1 MFTLQIYHKDNFKH
15 LSKISFFSILLNYK
29 KKIVFI
35 AKSIIMTKKNIDLKI
50 KTLLRVNFY
59 ILILSFIYSC
69 NSEVNINS
77 VNQNQ
82 LNKETSLYLKQ
93 HAQNPINWQRWTNSI
108 FDVSKELDK
117 LIVISIGYSS
127 CHWCHV
133 MEDETFAN
141 DSIASIMNENFIN
154 IKVDREENPDVDQ
167 AYMTASQLMT
177 GTGGWPLNVITLPDG
192 SPIYAGT
199 YHTTSQWDD
208 ILKRIIRLKKD
219 NYDGLKELAKNVKNG
234 VTDVNTIYK
243 REEIE
248 DFSTEFLDN
257 NIETW
262 KDKWDIKFGGDLA
275 QQKFVSPSKY
285 IFLLNYARVYKDEEV
300 FNHVKKTLDIISNSG
315 LNDFIEGG
323 FYRYTVD
330 SEWKIPHFEK
340 MLYDQA
346 QMISMYSQAYKLYK
360 DESYRNIVI
369 ETIDFLNS
377 KMSSKDGLYYA
388 AMDADTD
395 GEEGKYYSFNRE
407 ELDLISKNTDFETFT
422 SYYNIEINNPWEDD
436 RYLLLPISKNY
447 ETDWLKVNNLSKSDL
462 SFQKGIWESNIINIK
477 ENRTKPRIDDK
488 IIVSWNSLA
497 ITGLVDAFEA
507 LNNQDYLTKAISMF
521 EELKDK
527 SFKKGKLIH
536 TYKENQFQ
544 DGVLE
549 DYAYMAKASM
559 RLFQATG
566 DEAYFNFSK
575 EITDDAV
582 NVFKDDESDLLRYS
596 NNNDLFTKLITV
608 DDGVIPSPN
617 SIIAEQLFNI
627 GHVIFDDEYLNLSN
641 RMVSSVQA
649 VIDNNINSYSVW
661 ANNILNRVESFY
673 EIAVIGPESK
683 IITDEITNY
692 FTPNTIVVQSK
703 TESDLP
709 LFIDRFFEDETYIYV
724 CQNKTCQRPETNIN
738 LALEQVPYIN

>member
-1 MFTLQIYHKDNFKH
+1 MI
-15 LSKISFFSILLNYK
+15 
-29 KKIVFI
+29 
-35 AKSIIMTKKNIDLKI
+35 KKNMDLKFYQFI
-50 KTLLRVNFY
+50 RVNFY
-59 ILILSFIYSC
+59 ILILSIIYSC

-77 VNQNQ
+77 IKENQ

-108 FDVSKELDK
+108 FDVSQELDK
-117 LIVISIGYSS
+117 LLIISIGYSS

-133 MEDETFAN
+133 MEEETFTN
-141 DSIASIMNENFIN
+141 DSIAEVMNENFIN

-177 GTGGWPLNVITLPDG
+177 GMGGWPLNVITLPDG

-219 NYDGLKELAKNVKNG
+219 NYEGLKELANNVKNG

-243 REEIE
+243 REEISN
-248 DFSTEFLDN
+248 FNSEFLKN
-257 NIETW
+257 NLESW
-262 KDKWDIKFGGDLA
+262 KDKWDINFGGDLA

-285 IFLLNYARVYKDEEV
+285 IFLLNYARIYKDKEV
-300 FNHVKKTLDIISNSG
+300 YNHVKKTLDIISTSG

-330 SEWKIPHFEK
+330 NEWKIPHFEK

-346 QMISMYSQAYKLYK
+346 QMISIYSLAYKLYK
-360 DESYRNIVI
+360 EEYYKDIVV
-369 ETIDFLNS
+369 ETINFLDS
-377 KMSSKDGLYYA
+377 SMSSKEGLYYA

-407 ELDLISKNTDFETFT
+407 ELDLISKNTDFKIFT
-422 SYYNIEINNPWEDD
+422 SYYNIDIDNPWEDN
-436 RYLLLPISKNY
+436 RYLLLPNKNND
-447 ETDWLKVNNLSKSDL
+447 ETVWLKSNNLSKSDL
-462 SFQKGIWESNIINIK
+462 LSQKKIWESNIIEIK
-477 ENRTKPRIDDK
+477 DKRTKPRIDDK

-497 ITGLVDAFEA
+497 ITGLIDAFEA
-507 LNNQDYLTKAISMF
+507 LNNQDYLNKAISMF
-521 EELKDK
+521 EELKMN
-527 SFKKGKLIH
+527 SFRKNKLIH

-544 DGVLE
+544 EGVLE
-549 DYAYMAKASM
+549 DYAYLAKASM

-566 DEAYFNFSK
+566 EESYFNFSK
-575 EITDDAV
+575 KITDDAI

-596 NNNDLFTKLITV
+596 NNKDLFTKLITV

-627 GHVIFDDEYLNLSN
+627 GHVIFDDEYLNLSDN
-641 RMVSSVQA
+641 MVSSVQS
-649 VIDNNINSYSVW
+649 VIDNNMNSYSVW

-683 IITDEITNY
+683 LITDQITSY
-692 FTPNTIVVQSK
+692 FSPNSIVVQSK

>member
-1 MFTLQIYHKDNFKH
+1 MI
-15 LSKISFFSILLNYK
+15 
-29 KKIVFI
+29 
-35 AKSIIMTKKNIDLKI
+35 KKNMDLKFYQFI
-50 KTLLRVNFY
+50 RVNFY
-59 ILILSFIYSC
+59 ILILSIIYSC

-77 VNQNQ
+77 IKENQ

-108 FDVSKELDK
+108 FDVSQELDK
-117 LIVISIGYSS
+117 LLVISIGYSS

-133 MEDETFAN
+133 MEEETFTN
-141 DSIASIMNENFIN
+141 DSIAKVMNENFIN

-177 GTGGWPLNVITLPDG
+177 GMGGWPLNVITLPDG

-219 NYDGLKELAKNVKNG
+219 NYEGLKELANNVKNG

-243 REEIE
+243 REEISN
-248 DFSTEFLDN
+248 FNSEFLKN
-257 NIETW
+257 NLESW
-262 KDKWDIKFGGDLA
+262 KDKWDINFGGDLA

-285 IFLLNYARVYKDEEV
+285 IFLLNYARIYKDKEV
-300 FNHVKKTLDIISNSG
+300 YNHVKKTLDIISTSG

-330 SEWKIPHFEK
+330 NEWKIPHFEK

-346 QMISMYSQAYKLYK
+346 QMISIYSLAYKLYK
-360 DESYRNIVI
+360 EEYYKDIVV
-369 ETIDFLNS
+369 ETINFLDS
-377 KMSSKDGLYYA
+377 SMSSKEGLYYA

-395 GEEGKYYSFNRE
+395 GEEGKYYSFSRE
-407 ELDLISKNTDFETFT
+407 ELDLISKNTDFKIFT
-422 SYYNIEINNPWEDD
+422 SYYNIDIDNPWEDN
-436 RYLLLPISKNY
+436 RYLLLPNKNNN
-447 ETDWLKVNNLSKSDL
+447 ENVWLKSNNLSKSDL
-462 SFQKGIWESNIINIK
+462 LSQKKIWESNIIEIK
-477 ENRTKPRIDDK
+477 DKRTKPRIDDK

-497 ITGLVDAFEA
+497 ITGLIDAFEA
-507 LNNQDYLTKAISMF
+507 LNNQDYLNKAISMF
-521 EELKDK
+521 EELKMN
-527 SFKKGKLIH
+527 SFRKNKLIH

-544 DGVLE
+544 EGVLE
-549 DYAYMAKASM
+549 DYAYLAKASM

-566 DEAYFNFSK
+566 EESYFNFSK
-575 EITDDAV
+575 KITDDAI

-596 NNNDLFTKLITV
+596 NNKDLFTKLITV

-627 GHVIFDDEYLNLSN
+627 GHVIFDDEYLNLSDN
-641 RMVSSVQA
+641 MVSSVQS
-649 VIDNNINSYSVW
+649 VIDNNMNSYSVW

-683 IITDEITNY
+683 LITDQITSY
-692 FTPNTIVVQSK
+692 FSPNSIVVQSK

>member
-1 MFTLQIYHKDNFKH
+1 MI
-15 LSKISFFSILLNYK
+15 
-29 KKIVFI
+29 
-35 AKSIIMTKKNIDLKI
+35 KKNMDLKFYQFI
-50 KTLLRVNFY
+50 RVNFY
-59 ILILSFIYSC
+59 ILILSIIYSC

-77 VNQNQ
+77 IKENQ

-108 FDVSKELDK
+108 FDVSQELDK
-117 LIVISIGYSS
+117 LLVISIGYSS

-133 MEDETFAN
+133 MEEETFTN
-141 DSIASIMNENFIN
+141 DSIAKVMNENFIN

-177 GTGGWPLNVITLPDG
+177 GMGGWPLNVITLPDG

-219 NYDGLKELAKNVKNG
+219 NYEGLKELANNVKNG

-243 REEIE
+243 REEISN
-248 DFSTEFLDN
+248 FNSEFLKN
-257 NIETW
+257 NLESW
-262 KDKWDIKFGGDLA
+262 KDKWDVNFGGDLA

-285 IFLLNYARVYKDEEV
+285 IFLLNYARIYKDKEV
-300 FNHVKKTLDIISNSG
+300 YNHVKKTLDIISTSG

-330 SEWKIPHFEK
+330 NEWKIPHFEK

-346 QMISMYSQAYKLYK
+346 QMISIYSLAYKLYK
-360 DESYRNIVI
+360 EEYYKDIVV
-369 ETIDFLNS
+369 ETINFLDS
-377 KMSSKDGLYYA
+377 SMSSKEGLYYA

-395 GEEGKYYSFNRE
+395 GEEGKYYSFSRE
-407 ELDLISKNTDFETFT
+407 ELDLISKNTDFKIFT
-422 SYYNIEINNPWEDD
+422 SYYNIDIDNPWEDN
-436 RYLLLPISKNY
+436 RYLLLPNKNNN
-447 ETDWLKVNNLSKSDL
+447 ETVWLKSNNLSKSDL
-462 SFQKGIWESNIINIK
+462 LSQKKIWESNIIEIK
-477 ENRTKPRIDDK
+477 DKRTKPRIDDK

-497 ITGLVDAFEA
+497 ITGLIDAFEA
-507 LNNQDYLTKAISMF
+507 LNNQDYLNKAISMF
-521 EELKDK
+521 EELKMN
-527 SFKKGKLIH
+527 SFRKNKLIH

-544 DGVLE
+544 EGVLE
-549 DYAYMAKASM
+549 DYAYLAKASM

-566 DEAYFNFSK
+566 EESYFNFSK
-575 EITDDAV
+575 KITDDAI

-596 NNNDLFTKLITV
+596 NNKDLFTKLITV

-627 GHVIFDDEYLNLSN
+627 GHVIFDDEYLNLSDN
-641 RMVSSVQA
+641 MVSSVQS
-649 VIDNNINSYSVW
+649 VIDNNMNSYSVW

-683 IITDEITNY
+683 LITDQITSY
-692 FTPNTIVVQSK
+692 FSPNSIVVQSK

>member
-1 MFTLQIYHKDNFKH
+1 MSTTNFFYVLLNLK
-15 LSKISFFSILLNYK
+15 KNFSFFT
-29 KKIVFI
+29 
-35 AKSIIMTKKNIDLKI
+35 KSIIMIKKNMDLKFYQFI
-50 KTLLRVNFY
+50 RVNFY
-59 ILILSFIYSC
+59 ILILSIIYSC

-77 VNQNQ
+77 IKENQ

-108 FDVSKELDK
+108 FDVSQELDK
-117 LIVISIGYSS
+117 LLVISIGYSS

-133 MEDETFAN
+133 MEEETFTN
-141 DSIASIMNENFIN
+141 DSIAEVMNENFIN

-177 GTGGWPLNVITLPDG
+177 GMGGWPLNVITLPDG

-219 NYDGLKELAKNVKNG
+219 NYEGLKELANNVKNG

-243 REEIE
+243 REEISN
-248 DFSTEFLDN
+248 FNSEFLKN
-257 NIETW
+257 NLESW
-262 KDKWDIKFGGDLA
+262 KDKWDINFGGDLA

-285 IFLLNYARVYKDEEV
+285 IFLLNYARIYKDKEV
-300 FNHVKKTLDIISNSG
+300 YNHVKKTLDIISTSG

-330 SEWKIPHFEK
+330 NEWKIPHFEK

-346 QMISMYSQAYKLYK
+346 QMISIYSLAYKLYK
-360 DESYRNIVI
+360 EEYYKDIVV
-369 ETIDFLNS
+369 ETINFLDS
-377 KMSSKDGLYYA
+377 SMSSKEGLYYA

-395 GEEGKYYSFNRE
+395 GEEGKYYSFSRE
-407 ELDLISKNTDFETFT
+407 ELDLISKNTDFKIFT
-422 SYYNIEINNPWEDD
+422 SYYNIDIDNPWEDN
-436 RYLLLPISKNY
+436 RYLLLPNKNNN
-447 ETDWLKVNNLSKSDL
+447 ETVWLKSNNLSKSDL
-462 SFQKGIWESNIINIK
+462 LSQKKIWESNIIEIK
-477 ENRTKPRIDDK
+477 DKRTKPRIDDK

-497 ITGLVDAFEA
+497 ITGLIDAFEA
-507 LNNQDYLTKAISMF
+507 LNNQDYLNKAISMF
-521 EELKDK
+521 EELKMN
-527 SFKKGKLIH
+527 SFRKNKLIH

-544 DGVLE
+544 EGVLE
-549 DYAYMAKASM
+549 DYAYLAKASM

-566 DEAYFNFSK
+566 EESYFNFSK
-575 EITDDAV
+575 KITDDAI

-596 NNNDLFTKLITV
+596 NNKDLFTKLITV

-627 GHVIFDDEYLNLSN
+627 GHVIFDDEYLNLSDN
-641 RMVSSVQA
+641 MVSSVQS
-649 VIDNNINSYSVW
+649 VIDNNMNSYSVW

-683 IITDEITNY
+683 LITDQITSY
-692 FTPNTIVVQSK
+692 FSPNSIVVQSK

>member
-1 MFTLQIYHKDNFKH
+1 MI
-15 LSKISFFSILLNYK
+15 
-29 KKIVFI
+29 
-35 AKSIIMTKKNIDLKI
+35 KKNMDLKFYQFI
-50 KTLLRVNFY
+50 RVNFY
-59 ILILSFIYSC
+59 ILILSIIYSC

-77 VNQNQ
+77 IKENQ

-108 FDVSKELDK
+108 FDVSQELDK
-117 LIVISIGYSS
+117 LLVISIGYSS

-133 MEDETFAN
+133 MEEETFTN
-141 DSIASIMNENFIN
+141 DSIAEVMNENFIN

-177 GTGGWPLNVITLPDG
+177 GMGGWPLNVITLPDG

-219 NYDGLKELAKNVKNG
+219 NYEGLKELANNVKNG

-243 REEIE
+243 REEISN
-248 DFSTEFLDN
+248 FNSEFLKN
-257 NIETW
+257 NLESW
-262 KDKWDIKFGGDLA
+262 KDKWDVNFGGDLA

-285 IFLLNYARVYKDEEV
+285 IFLLNYARIYKDKEV
-300 FNHVKKTLDIISNSG
+300 YNHVKKTLDIISTSG

-330 SEWKIPHFEK
+330 NEWKIPHFEK

-346 QMISMYSQAYKLYK
+346 QMISIYSLAYKLYK
-360 DESYRNIVI
+360 EEYYKDIVV
-369 ETIDFLNS
+369 ETINFLDS
-377 KMSSKDGLYYA
+377 SMSSKEGLYYA

-395 GEEGKYYSFNRE
+395 GEEGKYYSFSRE
-407 ELDLISKNTDFETFT
+407 ELDLISKNTDFKIFT
-422 SYYNIEINNPWEDD
+422 SYYNIDIDNPWEDN
-436 RYLLLPISKNY
+436 RYLLLPNKNNN
-447 ETDWLKVNNLSKSDL
+447 ETVWLKSNNLSKSDL
-462 SFQKGIWESNIINIK
+462 LSQKKIWESNIIEIK
-477 ENRTKPRIDDK
+477 DKRTKPRIDDK

-497 ITGLVDAFEA
+497 ITGLIDAFEA
-507 LNNQDYLTKAISMF
+507 LNNQDYLNKAISMF
-521 EELKDK
+521 EELKMN
-527 SFKKGKLIH
+527 SFRKNKLIH

-544 DGVLE
+544 EGVLE
-549 DYAYMAKASM
+549 DYAYLAKASM

-566 DEAYFNFSK
+566 EESYFNFSK
-575 EITDDAV
+575 KITDDAI

-596 NNNDLFTKLITV
+596 NNKDLFTKLITV

-627 GHVIFDDEYLNLSN
+627 GHVIFDDEYLNLSDN
-641 RMVSSVQA
+641 MVSSVQS
-649 VIDNNINSYSVW
+649 VIDNNMNSYSVW

-683 IITDEITNY
+683 LITDQISSY
-692 FTPNTIVVQSK
+692 FSPNSIVVQSK

>member
-1 MFTLQIYHKDNFKH
+1 M
-15 LSKISFFSILLNYK
+15 SFITKFL
-29 KKIVFI
+29 
-35 AKSIIMTKKNIDLKI
+35 IMNKKNIDIKI
-50 KTLLRVNFY
+50 YHFVKVSFY
-59 ILILSFIYSC
+59 ILILFTFYSC
-69 NSEVNINS
+69 NPEVNTNNINK
-77 VNQNQ
+77 NQ
-82 LNKETSLYLKQ
+82 LSKETSLYLKQ
-93 HAQNPINWQRWTNSI
+93 HAKNPINWQRWSNSL
-108 FDVSKELDK
+108 FDVSQQLDK
-117 LIVISIGYSS
+117 LLVISIGYSS

-141 DSIASIMNENFIN
+141 DSIASIMNKNFIN

-177 GTGGWPLNVITLPDG
+177 GMGGWPLNVITLPDG

-243 REEIE
+243 RDEIS
-248 DFSTEFLDN
+248 DFNSGFLKK
-257 NIETW
+257 NIENW
-262 KDKWDIKFGGDLA
+262 KEKWDINYGGDSA

-285 IFLLNYARVYKDEEV
+285 IFLLNYARVYGDKAV
-300 FNHVKKTLDIISNSG
+300 FNHVKKTLDIISTSG

-323 FYRYTVD
+323 FFRYTVD

-346 QMISMYSQAYKLYK
+346 QMISIYSLAHKLYK
-360 DESYRNIVI
+360 DEYYKDIVI
-369 ETIDFLNS
+369 KTINFLDS
-377 KMSSKDGLYYA
+377 KMSSKEGLYYA

-395 GEEGKYYSFNRE
+395 GEEGKYYSFNRK
-407 ELDLISKNTDFETFT
+407 ELDFISKNTDFKIFT
-422 SYYNIEINNPWEDD
+422 SYYNIDINNSWEDN
-436 RYLLLPISKNY
+436 RYLLLPNKNNY
-447 ETDWLKVNNLSKSDL
+447 ETDWLKVNNLSKSELL
-462 SFQKGIWESNIINIK
+462 SLKRTWESNIIEIK
-477 ENRTKPRIDDK
+477 DNRTKPRIDDK

-497 ITGLVDAFEA
+497 ITGLIDAFEA
-507 LNNQDYLTKAISMF
+507 LNNQDYLNKAIAMF
-521 EELKDK
+521 EELKTK
-527 SFKKGKLIH
+527 SFKRNKLIH

-549 DYAYMAKASM
+549 DYAYLAKASM

-566 DEAYFNFSK
+566 EESYFNFSK
-575 EITDDAV
+575 KIIDDAI
-582 NVFKDDESDLLRYS
+582 NIFKDDESDLLRYS
-596 NNNDLFTKLITV
+596 NNEELFTKLISV

-627 GHVIFDDEYLNLSN
+627 GHVNFDDEYLNLSDK
-641 RMVSSVQA
+641 MVSSVQS
-649 VIDNNINSYSVW
+649 VIDDNINSYSVW

-673 EIAVIGPESK
+673 EIAIIGPESK
-683 IITDEITNY
+683 VITDKITNY
-692 FTPNTIVVQSK
+692 FSPNTIVVQSK
-703 TESDLP
+703 SESDLP

-738 LALEQVPYIN
+738 LAIEQVPYIN

>member
-1 MFTLQIYHKDNFKH
+1 MSTTNFFYVLLNLK
-15 LSKISFFSILLNYK
+15 KNFSFFT
-29 KKIVFI
+29 
-35 AKSIIMTKKNIDLKI
+35 KSIIMIKKNMDLKFYQFI
-50 KTLLRVNFY
+50 RVNFY
-59 ILILSFIYSC
+59 ILILSIIYSC

-77 VNQNQ
+77 IKENQ

-108 FDVSKELDK
+108 FDVSQELDK
-117 LIVISIGYSS
+117 LLVISIGYSS

-133 MEDETFAN
+133 MEEETFTN
-141 DSIASIMNENFIN
+141 DSIAEVMNENFIN

-177 GTGGWPLNVITLPDG
+177 GMGGWPLNVITLPDG

-219 NYDGLKELAKNVKNG
+219 NYEGLKELANNVKNG

-243 REEIE
+243 REEISN
-248 DFSTEFLDN
+248 FNSEFLKN
-257 NIETW
+257 NLESW
-262 KDKWDIKFGGDLA
+262 KDKWDINFGGDLA
-275 QQKFVSPSKY
+275 EQKFVSPSKY
-285 IFLLNYARVYKDEEV
+285 IFLLNYARIYKDKEV
-300 FNHVKKTLDIISNSG
+300 YNHVKKTLDIISTSG

-330 SEWKIPHFEK
+330 NEWKIPHFEK

-346 QMISMYSQAYKLYK
+346 QMISIYSLAYKLYK
-360 DESYRNIVI
+360 EEYYKDIVV
-369 ETIDFLNS
+369 ETINFLDS
-377 KMSSKDGLYYA
+377 SMSSKEGLYYA

-407 ELDLISKNTDFETFT
+407 ELDLISKNTDFKIFT
-422 SYYNIEINNPWEDD
+422 SYYNIDIDNPWEDN
-436 RYLLLPISKNY
+436 RYLLLPNKNNN
-447 ETDWLKVNNLSKSDL
+447 ENVWLKSNNLSKSDL
-462 SFQKGIWESNIINIK
+462 LSQKKIWESNIIEIK
-477 ENRTKPRIDDK
+477 DKRTKPRIDDK

-497 ITGLVDAFEA
+497 ITGLIDAFEA
-507 LNNQDYLTKAISMF
+507 LNNQDYLNKAISMF
-521 EELKDK
+521 EELKMN
-527 SFKKGKLIH
+527 SFRKNKLIH

-544 DGVLE
+544 EGVLE
-549 DYAYMAKASM
+549 DYAYLAKASM

-566 DEAYFNFSK
+566 EESYFNFSK
-575 EITDDAV
+575 KITDDAI

-596 NNNDLFTKLITV
+596 NNKDLFTKLITV

-627 GHVIFDDEYLNLSN
+627 GHVIFDDEYLNLSDN
-641 RMVSSVQA
+641 MVSSVQS
-649 VIDNNINSYSVW
+649 VIDNNMNSYSVW

-683 IITDEITNY
+683 LITDQITSY
-692 FTPNTIVVQSK
+692 FSPNSIVVQSK

>member
-1 MFTLQIYHKDNFKH
+1 MPTIDFFKV
-15 LSKISFFSILLNYK
+15 LLNHK
-29 KKIVFI
+29 KKSSFI
-35 AKSIIMTKKNIDLKI
+35 TKSLIMIKKNIDFKI
-50 KTLLRVNFY
+50 SHLIRVNFY
-59 ILILSFIYSC
+59 ILILSIIYSC
-69 NSEVNINS
+69 NSEVNVNS
-77 VNQNQ
+77 INQNQ

-93 HAQNPINWQRWTNSI
+93 HAQNPINWQRWSNSI
-108 FDVSKELDK
+108 FDVSQELDK
-117 LIVISIGYSS
+117 LIVVSIGYSS

-133 MEDETFAN
+133 MEEETFTN
-141 DSIASIMNENFIN
+141 DSIANVMNENFIN

-177 GTGGWPLNVITLPDG
+177 GMGGWPLNVITLPDG
-192 SPIYAGT
+192 SPVYAGP

-219 NYDGLKELAKNVKNG
+219 NYDGLKELANNVKNG
-234 VTDVNTIYK
+234 VTDINTIYK
-243 REEIE
+243 REEIS
-248 DFSTEFLDN
+248 DFNPEFLEN
-257 NIETW
+257 NVENW
-262 KDKWDIKFGGDLA
+262 KSNWDLNFGGDLA

-285 IFLLNYARVYKDEEV
+285 IFLLNYARIYNDNEV
-300 FNHVKKTLDIISNSG
+300 LDHVKKTLDVISSSG

-330 SEWKIPHFEK
+330 NEWKIPHFEK

-346 QMISMYSQAYKLYK
+346 QMISLYSLAYKVFKDEYYK
-360 DESYRNIVI
+360 DIAI

-377 KMSSKDGLYYA
+377 KMSSKDGLYFA

-395 GEEGKYYSFNRE
+395 GEEGKYYSFNKE
-407 ELDLISKNTDFETFT
+407 ELDIISKNTDLKTFT
-422 SYYNIEINNPWEDD
+422 SYYNIDLNNPWESD
-436 RYLLLPISKNY
+436 RYLLLPNNNNK
-447 ETDWLKVNNLSKSDL
+447 EKGWLKLNNVSLDDL
-462 SFQKGIWESNIINIK
+462 NNQKKIWESNIVEIK
-477 ENRTKPRIDDK
+477 KNRTKPRIDDK
-488 IIVSWNSLA
+488 IIISWNSLA

-507 LNNQDYLTKAISMF
+507 LNNQDYLNKAVNMF
-521 EELKDK
+521 EELKAN
-527 SFKKGKLIH
+527 SFKRNKLIH

-544 DGVLE
+544 EGVLE
-549 DYAYMAKASM
+549 DYAYLAKASM

-566 DEAYFNFSK
+566 DESYFNFSK
-575 EITDDAV
+575 TITDDAISI
-582 NVFKDDESDLLRYS
+582 FKDDESDLLRYS
-596 NNNDLFTKLITV
+596 NNLELFTKLISV

-627 GHVIFDDEYLNLSN
+627 GHVIFDDEYLDLADN
-641 RMVSSVQA
+641 MVSSVQN

-683 IITDEITNY
+683 LITDQITNY

-703 TESDLP
+703 TESILP

>member
-1 MFTLQIYHKDNFKH
+1 M
-15 LSKISFFSILLNYK
+15 
-29 KKIVFI
+29 
-35 AKSIIMTKKNIDLKI
+35 DLKFYQFI
-50 KTLLRVNFY
+50 RVNFY
-59 ILILSFIYSC
+59 ILILSIIYSC

-77 VNQNQ
+77 IKENQ

-108 FDVSKELDK
+108 FDVSQELDK
-117 LIVISIGYSS
+117 LLVISIGYSS

-133 MEDETFAN
+133 MEEETFTN
-141 DSIASIMNENFIN
+141 DSIAEVMNENFIN

-177 GTGGWPLNVITLPDG
+177 GMGGWPLNVITLPDG

-219 NYDGLKELAKNVKNG
+219 NYEGLKELANNVKNG

-243 REEIE
+243 REEISN
-248 DFSTEFLDN
+248 FNSEFLKN
-257 NIETW
+257 NLESW
-262 KDKWDIKFGGDLA
+262 KDKWDINFGGDLA

-285 IFLLNYARVYKDEEV
+285 IFLLNYARIYKDKEV
-300 FNHVKKTLDIISNSG
+300 YNHVKKTLDIISTSG

-330 SEWKIPHFEK
+330 NEWKIPHFEK

-346 QMISMYSQAYKLYK
+346 QMISIYSLAYKLYK
-360 DESYRNIVI
+360 EEYYKDIVV
-369 ETIDFLNS
+369 ETINFLDS
-377 KMSSKDGLYYA
+377 SMSSKEGLYYA

-407 ELDLISKNTDFETFT
+407 ELDLISKNTDFKIFT
-422 SYYNIEINNPWEDD
+422 SYYNIDIDNPWEDN
-436 RYLLLPISKNY
+436 RYLLLPNKNNN
-447 ETDWLKVNNLSKSDL
+447 ETVWLKSNNLSKSDL
-462 SFQKGIWESNIINIK
+462 LSQKKIWESNIIEIK
-477 ENRTKPRIDDK
+477 DKRTKPRIDDK

-497 ITGLVDAFEA
+497 ITGLIDAFEA
-507 LNNQDYLTKAISMF
+507 LNNQDYLNKAISMF
-521 EELKDK
+521 EELKMN
-527 SFKKGKLIH
+527 SFRKNKLIH

-544 DGVLE
+544 EGVLE
-549 DYAYMAKASM
+549 DYAYLAKASM

-566 DEAYFNFSK
+566 EESYFNFSK
-575 EITDDAV
+575 KITDDAI

-596 NNNDLFTKLITV
+596 NNKDLFTKLITV

-627 GHVIFDDEYLNLSN
+627 GHVIFDDEYLNLSDN
-641 RMVSSVQA
+641 MVSSVQS
-649 VIDNNINSYSVW
+649 VIDNNMNSYSVW

-683 IITDEITNY
+683 LITDEITSY
-692 FTPNTIVVQSK
+692 FSPNSIVVQSK

>member
-1 MFTLQIYHKDNFKH
+1 MVRKNVDFKINH
-15 LSKISFFSILLNYK
+15 L
-29 KKIVFI
+29 
-35 AKSIIMTKKNIDLKI
+35 I
-50 KTLLRVNFY
+50 KVNFY
-59 ILILSFIYSC
+59 VLILSIFYSC

-77 VNQNQ
+77 INVNQ
-82 LNKETSLYLKQ
+82 LDKETSLYLKQ
-93 HAQNPINWQRWTNSI
+93 HSQNPINWQRWSNSI
-108 FDVSKELDK
+108 FDVSQELDK
-117 LIVISIGYSS
+117 LMVISIGYSS

-133 MEDETFAN
+133 MEEETFAN
-141 DSIASIMNENFIN
+141 DSIAKVMNENFIN

-177 GTGGWPLNVITLPDG
+177 GMGGWPLNVITLPDG

-219 NYDGLKELAKNVKNG
+219 NYDGLKELAKNVKDG

-243 REEIE
+243 QEEIS
-248 DFSTEFLDN
+248 DFSPEFLDN
-257 NIETW
+257 NVESW
-262 KDKWDIKFGGDLA
+262 KDKWDINFGGDLS

-285 IFLLNYARVYKDEEV
+285 IFLLNYARVYDDEEV
-300 FNHVKKTLDIISNSG
+300 FYHVKKTLDIISSSG

-330 SEWKIPHFEK
+330 SEWQIPHFEK
-340 MLYDQA
+340 MLYDQS
-346 QMISMYSQAYKLYK
+346 QMISMYSLAYKLYK
-360 DESYRNIVI
+360 DENYKEIVI
-369 ETIDFLNS
+369 ETINFLNS
-377 KMSSKDGLYYA
+377 KMSSKNGLYYA

-395 GEEGKYYSFNRE
+395 GKEGKYYSFNKE
-407 ELDLISKNTDFETFT
+407 ELDLISKNTDFETFA

-436 RYLLLPISKNY
+436 RYLLLPMRKNY
-447 ETDWLKVNNLSKSDL
+447 EADWLKANNLSKSDL
-462 SFQKGIWESNIINIK
+462 TSQKKVWESNIISIK
-477 ENRTKPRIDDK
+477 DSRTKPRIDDK

-497 ITGLVDAFEA
+497 ITGLIDAFEA
-507 LNNQDYLTKAISMF
+507 LNNQDYLIKAISMF
-521 EELKDK
+521 EEIKDK
-527 SFKKGKLIH
+527 SFQKGKLIH
-536 TYKENQFQ
+536 TFKENQFQ
-544 DGVLE
+544 EGVLE
-549 DYAYMAKASM
+549 DYAYLAKASM

-566 DEAYFNFSK
+566 DESYFNFSK
-575 EITDDAV
+575 KITDDAIYI
-582 NVFKDDESDLLRYS
+582 FKDDESDLLRYS
-596 NNNDLFTKLITV
+596 NNNELFTKLISI

-617 SIIAEQLFNI
+617 SVIAEQLFNI

-641 RMVSSVQA
+641 KMVSAVQS

-673 EIAVIGPESK
+673 EIAIIGPESK
-683 IITDEITNY
+683 VISDEITNY

-709 LFIDRFFEDETYIYV
+709 LFIDRYFEDETYIYV
-724 CQNKTCQRPETNIN
+724 CQNKTCQRPETKIN